1 MYFCVYATY
10 WKCAVELSNVRKK
23 NVLSIIIQQYNSHHV
38 IQVKVEQ
45 TWVAESY
52 EPLFLRCEKQEMDYV
67 VVNEDLLF
75 TRYPN
80 AKSLRRNLVGTI
92 SLVNHR

>member
-1 MYFCVYATY
+1 MYVQ
-10 WKCAVELSNVRKK
+10 KCCN
-23 NVLSIIIQQYNSHHV
+23 NIVLKLQFNHFL
-38 IQVKVEQ
+38 QVKVEQ

-52 EPLFLRCEKQEMDYV
+52 EPLFLRCGKQEMDYV

-92 SLVNHR
+92 SLINHK